1 MMTAWFKRARQ
12 TRTPVQGMQSEAK
25 SRKHGIYAAYRT
37 LGAIEITAQL
47 LLWITLFCY
56 DQTAHASWQAVV
68 LLLVPTALLWALW
81 QAGRRGIHARAGAFA
96 GLVLVPCLVLD
107 AAFLINTLT
116 ALMIELIPSYSR
128 PLHVL
133 LSAGLCFLTVCV
145 SRENGVAY
153 GAGKMGIWFLGL
165 FLLGS
170 VFLSADANPGRL
182 WPIWGQGIG
191 KTAVTALSGMG
202 SVWGVALL
210 FFLPLE
216 NNRSLQKAA
225 RGIRIRDRKTLL
237 GWTLLPWVL
246 GLVWALWFGMTHP
259 WRSGDALSIGERLV
273 GMARHSTSILL
284 CELNNVMWLLL
295 LIFSLAGAAMSGEKL
310 VRNAA
315 PKIPRSAASAA
326 VLLPGTLCTLIWP
339 EWLFDALTVA
349 LPYRVAL
356 SAAAA
361 LAMIVIAKKE
371 ARA

>member
-1 MMTAWFKRARQ
+1 MTAWFKRARQ

-170 VFLSADANPGRL
+170 VFLS
-182 WPIWGQGIG
+182 
-191 KTAVTALSGMG
+191 
-202 SVWGVALL
+202 
-210 FFLPLE
+210 
-216 NNRSLQKAA
+216 
-225 RGIRIRDRKTLL
+225 
-237 GWTLLPWVL
+237 
-246 GLVWALWFGMTHP
+246 
-259 WRSGDALSIGERLV
+259 
-273 GMARHSTSILL
+273 
-284 CELNNVMWLLL
+284 
-295 LIFSLAGAAMSGEKL
+295 LIH
-310 VRNAA
+310 
-315 PKIPRSAASAA
+315 I
-326 VLLPGTLCTLIWP
+326 
-339 EWLFDALTVA
+339 
-349 LPYRVAL
+349 
-356 SAAAA
+356 
-361 LAMIVIAKKE
+361 
-371 ARA
+371 